1 MHCTASFPGDTS
13 SRSRLR
19 QPQTLLSPNLS
30 VQRLKMHL
38 CLGVNGLGLKTMKTM
53 KTNTTTRKT
62 TTKTTTTPTMIETS
76 L

>member
-19 QPQTLLSPNLS
+19 QPQTLLSPDLS

-38 CLGVNGLGLKTMKTM
+38 CLGVNGLGLKTMKTN
-53 KTNTTTRKT
+53 TTTTTRKT
-62 TTKTTTTPTMIETS
+62 TRKTTTTPTMIETS